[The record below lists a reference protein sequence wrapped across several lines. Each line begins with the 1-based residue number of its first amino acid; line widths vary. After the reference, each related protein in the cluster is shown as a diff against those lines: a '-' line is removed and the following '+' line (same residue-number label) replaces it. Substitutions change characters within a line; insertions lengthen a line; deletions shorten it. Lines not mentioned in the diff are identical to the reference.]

1 MDDLCHQWPRDSL
14 LFGSGA
20 GLGEALRGLGRGV
33 NAAANSDADATV
45 EVAVLAVRALSDS
58 KSLVDDALAGVYTIN
73 VNATASIMRTA
84 AATPGDFADW
94 VVSGGGGHVPEPAAE
109 SVGSLLRTAHH
120 PLPLLGFGN
129 ASFEERGVFHRWT
142 DKAKVLVS
150 GYSALALSIIC
161 AESDVDWCLFC
172 WEMLE
177 VDVRRMHSRV
187 LRNIDALLVDVPSPS
202 PELFVLTDASVD
214 TASLPVLR
222 SSRFASV
229 TEWLGS
235 RVDWESVV
243 LGGFAVGA
251 VTASFV
257 IFTMPRLRAPDSA
270 GDRFFE
276 ADPCDEIEQE
286 ADYLIVSAAKPP
298 GSPDSAAGPEE
309 ESGGGGSSSACS

>member
-1 MDDLCHQWPRDSL
+1 MCGLAPRPMDDLCHQWPRDSL

-45 EVAVLAVRALSDS
+45 EFAVLAVRALSDS

-109 SVGSLLRTAHH
+109 SAGSLLRTAHH

-187 LRNIDALLVDVPSPS
+187 LRNIDARLADAPPPSAV
-202 PELFVLTDASVD
+202 LFVLTDVSVD
-214 TASLPVLR
+214 IGAVPGLQLLAGVRRMATSPGHGRCRGLPGLQLLAGVRRMATSPGHRSLR
-222 SSRFASV
+222 GF
-229 TEWLGS
+229 
-235 RVDWESVV
+235 
-243 LGGFAVGA
+243 GGNHLVRHLHAAVPPQTFAVG
-251 VTASFV
+251 
-257 IFTMPRLRAPDSA
+257 
-270 GDRFFE
+270 
-276 ADPCDEIEQE
+276 Q
-286 ADYLIVSAAKPP
+286 
-298 GSPDSAAGPEE
+298 GP
-309 ESGGGGSSSACS
+309 